1 MIVEDFRL
9 CAVLSSA
16 CDWLIFSLVAH
27 TASMV
32 SRVEHTR
39 AHGLLSAHLLRD
51 SPWAEACAD
60 CAVCPSQRDISY
72 TEALRLVEA
81 WAALSLH
88 S

>member
-1 MIVEDFRL
+1 MIVEDCLL
-9 CAVLSSA
+9 CTVLSST
-16 CDWLIFSLVAH
+16 CDWLVFSLVAH

-32 SRVEHTR
+32 SRVERTR
-39 AHGLLSAHLLRD
+39 EHSLLSARSLRD
-51 SPWAEACAD
+51 SPWTEACAD
-60 CAVCPSQRDISY
+60 CCVCPSQRDISY